1 MSARVLYERFGDE
14 AAHIQQLISSISSTA
29 QNCESSHEARK
40 QIDVLQSDARKGFSA
55 LNLLVA
61 ELEQAAHST
70 APSRIHEN
78 LSNSKNQLLSLQ
90 NAYRETVYSALRK
103 LETAERKQ
111 LISGSSRTNAS
122 EEAKIRDQV
131 LSSLKLTDEMRIHA
145 RRLAEEVA
153 RGMANAE
160 LVDDSSGQF
169 NSNLKGLKDMGG
181 HLQMAGRLG
190 HKLSRRRIAD
200 CVLFTLVFLFF
211 YLTCAYIILKRLYFF
226 KLL

>member
-1 MSARVLYERFGDE
+1 MQCNSPSLRNQSL
-14 AAHIQQLISSISSTA
+14 QISMP
-29 QNCESSHEARK
+29 
-40 QIDVLQSDARKGFSA
+40 LF
-55 LNLLVA
+55 
-61 ELEQAAHST
+61 
-70 APSRIHEN
+70 
-78 LSNSKNQLLSLQ
+78 LQ
-90 NAYRETVYSALRK
+90 NAYRETVYSAVRK
-103 LETAERKQ
+103 LEAAERKQ
-111 LISGSSRTNAS
+111 LISGASSTINTT
-122 EEAKIRDQV
+122 EDAKIRNQV

-153 RGMANAE
+153 RGVANAE

-169 NSNLKGLKDMGG
+169 SSNLKSLKDMGG